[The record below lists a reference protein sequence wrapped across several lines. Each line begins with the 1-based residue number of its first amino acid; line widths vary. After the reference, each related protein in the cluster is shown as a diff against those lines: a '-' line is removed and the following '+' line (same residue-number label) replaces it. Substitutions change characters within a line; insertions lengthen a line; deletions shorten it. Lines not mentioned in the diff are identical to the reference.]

1 MKTTIIRQCEGGIEV
16 WDSRPEAEASRESE
30 RILFERKYKKV
41 EKLRPSKRKK

>member
-30 RILFERKYKKV
+30 RILFERKYKA
-41 EKLRPSKRKK
+41 ERLRPSKRKK